1 MKKTTMLRKLLEK
14 PGAVIVPPA
23 YDCLSARIVEA
34 TGFKA
39 VLIAAGLTGDAQLGM
54 PNFGLATASE
64 IINCAKYIAHSV
76 NIPLIVGIE
85 DGWGGALASYRT
97 IQEVIRAGAAGV
109 YINDQKHLKLIRA
122 PHNLVD
128 VLPKDEFLGKMGAV
142 LEARDKED
150 KDFIIIAR
158 IDAGATMGDE
168 EVIAR
173 AKACTKLGVD
183 VILPHAIPPESKYE
197 RKDKAALTQLYKA
210 IGAPEVK
217 IWCNGLK
224 NITAKDC
231 EDMGAKLSVPDD
243 SPTIVVKKLLINEY
257 REMYNTLCG
266 TTDEGKTGRGKTNM
280 PGDKEFW
287 QEIEKKYVPEQN

>member
-1 MKKTTMLRKLLEK
+1 LKKTTMLRKLLEK
-14 PGAVIVPPA
+14 PGVLIVPPA
-23 YDCLSARIVEA
+23 YDCLSARVAEA

-39 VLIAAGLTGDAQLGM
+39 VLMAAGLTGDAQIGV

-76 NIPLIVGIE
+76 NIPLIVGVE

-97 IQEVIRAGAAGV
+97 VQEVIRAGAAGL
-109 YINDQKHLKLIRA
+109 YINDQKHLNLIRT

-128 VLPKDEFLGKMGAV
+128 VLPRDEFLGKMGAV

-158 IDAGATMGDE
+158 IDAGAMMADA

-173 AKACTKLGVD
+173 AKACIKLGVD
-183 VILPHAIPPESKYE
+183 IILPHAIPPESKYP
-197 RKDKAALTQLYKA
+197 RKDKAGLTKLYKA
-210 IGAPEVK
+210 IGAPEAK

-231 EDMGAKLSVPDD
+231 ADMGAKISVPDD
-243 SPTIVVKKLLINEY
+243 SPTVPVKNLLVNVY
-257 REMYNTLCG
+257 RDMHTALCG
-266 TTDEGKTGRGKTNM
+266 TPDKGTSGSGKVNM
-280 PGDKEFW
+280 LGDKEFW
-287 QEIEKKYVPEQN
+287 KKIENKYVP

>member
-1 MKKTTMLRKLLEK
+1 MKKTTMLRKLLKK
-14 PGAVIVPPA
+14 PGVLIVPPA
-23 YDCLSARIVEA
+23 YDCLSARVAED

-39 VLIAAGLTGDAQLGM
+39 VLMAAGLTGDAQLGM

-64 IINCAKYIAHSV
+64 IINCAKYIARAV
-76 NIPLIVGIE
+76 NIPLIVGVE

-97 IQEVIRAGAAGV
+97 VQEVIRAGAAAI
-109 YINDQKHLKLIRA
+109 YINDQKHLKLIRT

-128 VLPKDEFLGKMGAV
+128 VLPRDEFLGKMGAV

-150 KDFIIIAR
+150 QDFIIIAR

-173 AKACTKLGVD
+173 AKACIKLGVD
-183 VILPHAIPPESKYE
+183 IILPLAIPPESKYP
-197 RKDKAALTQLYKA
+197 RKDKAGLTKLYRA
-210 IGAPEVK
+210 IGAPEAK

-231 EDMGAKLSVPDD
+231 ADMGAKISVPDD
-243 SPTIVVKKLLINEY
+243 SPTAPVKNLLVNIY
-257 REMYNTLCG
+257 RDMYTTLCG
-266 TTDEGKTGRGKTNM
+266 APDKGASEFSKMNM
-280 PGDKEFW
+280 PGDREFW
-287 QEIEKKYVPEQN
+287 KEIENKYVP

>member
-14 PGAVIVPPA
+14 PGVLIVPPA
-23 YDCLSARIVEA
+23 YDCLSARVAEA

-39 VLIAAGLTGDAQLGM
+39 VLMAAGLTGDAQIGV

-76 NIPLIVGIE
+76 NIPLIVGVE

-97 IQEVIRAGAAGV
+97 VQEVIRAGAAGL
-109 YINDQKHLKLIRA
+109 YINDQKHLKLIRT

-128 VLPKDEFLGKMGAV
+128 VLPRDEFLGKMGAV

-158 IDAGATMGDE
+158 IDAGAMMADA

-173 AKACTKLGVD
+173 AKACIKLGVD
-183 VILPHAIPPESKYE
+183 IILPHAIPPESKYP
-197 RKDKAALTQLYKA
+197 RKDKAGLTKLYKA
-210 IGAPEVK
+210 IGAPEAK

-224 NITAKDC
+224 KITAKDC
-231 EDMGAKLSVPDD
+231 ADMGAKISVPDD
-243 SPTIVVKKLLINEY
+243 SPTVPVKNMLVNVY
-257 REMYNTLCG
+257 RDMHTALCG
-266 TTDEGKTGRGKTNM
+266 TPDKGTSGSGKVNM
-280 PGDKEFW
+280 LGDKEFW
-287 QEIEKKYVPEQN
+287 KKIENKYVP

>member
-1 MKKTTMLRKLLEK
+1 MKKTTMLRKLLERQ
-14 PGAVIVPPA
+14 GVVIVAPA
-23 YDCLSARIVEA
+23 YDCLSARVVEA
-34 TGFKA
+34 TGFKV
-39 VLIAAGLTGDAQLGM
+39 VLMAAGLTGDAQLGV

-76 NIPLIVGIE
+76 NIPLIVGVE

-97 IQEVIRAGAAGV
+97 VQEAIRAGAAGI
-109 YINDQKHLKLIRA
+109 YINDQKHLKLLRA

-128 VLPKDEFLGKMGAV
+128 VLPRDEFLGKMGAV

-158 IDAGATMGDE
+158 IDAGATMGDA

-173 AKACTKLGVD
+173 AKACIKLGVD
-183 VILPHAIPPESKYE
+183 IILPHAIPPESKYP
-197 RKDKAALTQLYKA
+197 RKDKAGLTKLYKA
-210 IGAPEVK
+210 IGAPEAK

-231 EDMGAKLSVPDD
+231 ADMGAKISVPDD
-243 SPTIVVKKLLINEY
+243 SPTVPVKNLLVNVY
-257 REMYNTLCG
+257 RDMYTASCG
-266 TTDEGKTGRGKTNM
+266 TPDKPTSGSGKVHVQ
-280 PGDKEFW
+280 GDKEFW
-287 QEIEKKYVPEQN
+287 QEIEKKYVP

>member
-1 MKKTTMLRKLLEK
+1 MLRKLLERQWV
-14 PGAVIVPPA
+14 VIVAPA
-23 YDCLSARIVEA
+23 YDCLSARVVEA
-34 TGFKA
+34 TGFKV
-39 VLIAAGLTGDAQLGM
+39 VLMAAGLTGDAQLGV

-76 NIPLIVGIE
+76 NIPLIVGVE

-97 IQEVIRAGAAGV
+97 VQEAIRAGAAGI
-109 YINDQKHLKLIRA
+109 YINDQKHLKLLRA

-128 VLPKDEFLGKMGAV
+128 VLPRDEFLGKMGAV

-158 IDAGATMGDE
+158 IDAGATMGDA

-173 AKACTKLGVD
+173 AKACIKLGVD
-183 VILPHAIPPESKYE
+183 IILPHAIPPESKYP
-197 RKDKAALTQLYKA
+197 RKDKAGLTKLYKA
-210 IGAPEVK
+210 IGAPEAK

-231 EDMGAKLSVPDD
+231 ADMGAKISVPDD
-243 SPTIVVKKLLINEY
+243 SPTVPVKNLLVNVY
-257 REMYNTLCG
+257 RDMYTALCG
-266 TTDEGKTGRGKTNM
+266 TPDKPTSGSGKVHVQ
-280 PGDKEFW
+280 GDKEFW
-287 QEIEKKYVPEQN
+287 QEIEKKYVP

>member
-14 PGAVIVPPA
+14 PGVLIVPPA
-23 YDCLSARIVEA
+23 YDCLSARVAET

-39 VLIAAGLTGDAQLGM
+39 VLMAAGLTGDAQLGV

-64 IINCAKYIAHSV
+64 LINCAKYIAHSV
-76 NIPLIVGIE
+76 NIPLIVGVE

-97 IQEVIRAGAAGV
+97 VQEVIRAGAAGL
-109 YINDQKHLKLIRA
+109 YINDQKHLKLIRT

-128 VLPKDEFLGKMGAV
+128 VLPRDEFLGKIGAV

-158 IDAGATMGDE
+158 IDAGATMADA

-173 AKACTKLGVD
+173 AKACIKLGVD
-183 VILPHAIPPESKYE
+183 IILPHAIPPESKYA
-197 RKDKAALTQLYKA
+197 RKDKAGLTKLYKA
-210 IGAPEVK
+210 IGAPEAK

-231 EDMGAKLSVPDD
+231 TDMGAKMSVPDD
-243 SPTIVVKKLLINEY
+243 SPTVPVKNLLVNVY
-257 REMYNTLCG
+257 RNMHTALCG
-266 TTDEGKTGRGKTNM
+266 APDNGTTSSSKVNM

-287 QEIEKKYVPEQN
+287 KEIENKYVP

>member
-1 MKKTTMLRKLLEK
+1 MLRKLLEK
-14 PGAVIVPPA
+14 PGVLIVPPA
-23 YDCLSARIVEA
+23 YDCLSARVVET

-39 VLIAAGLTGDAQLGM
+39 VLMAAGLTGDAQLGV

-76 NIPLIVGIE
+76 NIPLIVGVE

-97 IQEVIRAGAAGV
+97 VQEVIRAEVAGL
-109 YINDQKHLKLIRA
+109 YINDQKHLKLIRT
-122 PHNLVD
+122 PHNLAD
-128 VLPKDEFLGKMGAV
+128 VLPMDEFLGKMDAV

-158 IDAGATMGDE
+158 IDAGATMGDA

-173 AKACTKLGVD
+173 AKACIKLGVD
-183 VILPHAIPPESKYE
+183 IILPHAIPPESKYP
-197 RKDKAALTQLYKA
+197 RKDKAGLTKLYKA
-210 IGAPEVK
+210 IGAPEAK

-231 EDMGAKLSVPDD
+231 ADMGAKISVPDD
-243 SPTIVVKKLLINEY
+243 SPTVPVKNLLANVY
-257 REMYNTLCG
+257 REMYTTLCG
-266 TTDEGKTGRGKTNM
+266 AQDKWTSGRGKVNM

-287 QEIEKKYVPEQN
+287 KEIENKYEP

>member
-1 MKKTTMLRKLLEK
+1 LKKTTVLRKLLEK
-14 PGAVIVPPA
+14 PGVIIVPPA
-23 YDCLSARIVEA
+23 YDCLSARVVEA

-39 VLIAAGLTGDAQLGM
+39 ALMAAGLTGDAQLGV

-97 IQEVIRAGAAGV
+97 VQEVIRAGAAAI
-109 YINDQKHLKLIRA
+109 YINDQKHRKLIRA

-128 VLPKDEFLGKMGAV
+128 VLPRDEFLGKMGAV
-142 LEARDKED
+142 LEARNKED

-158 IDAGATMGDE
+158 IDAGATMGDA

-173 AKACTKLGVD
+173 AKACIKLGVD
-183 VILPHAIPPESKYE
+183 IILPHALPPESKYP
-197 RKDKAALTQLYKA
+197 RKDKAGLTKLYKA
-210 IGAPEVK
+210 IGAPEAK

-231 EDMGAKLSVPDD
+231 ADMGAKISVPDD
-243 SPTIVVKKLLINEY
+243 SPTVPVKNLLANVY
-257 REMYNTLCG
+257 RDMYTTLCG
-266 TTDEGKTGRGKTNM
+266 APDKGMSGRGQKNM

-287 QEIEKKYVPEQN
+287 KEIENKYEP

>member
-1 MKKTTMLRKLLEK
+1 LKKTTMLRKLLEK
-14 PGAVIVPPA
+14 PGVIIVPPA

-39 VLIAAGLTGDAQLGM
+39 VLMAAGLTGDAQLGV

-64 IINCAKYIAHSV
+64 IINCAKYIADSV
-76 NIPLIVGIE
+76 NIPLIVGVE

-97 IQEVIRAGAAGV
+97 TQEVIRAGAAGM

-128 VLPKDEFLGKMGAV
+128 VLPRNEFLGKMGAV
-142 LEARDKED
+142 MEARDKED

-158 IDAGATMGDE
+158 IDAGATMGDA

-173 AKACTKLGVD
+173 AKACLKLGVD
-183 VILPHAIPPESKYE
+183 VILPHAIPPESKYP
-197 RKDKAALTQLYKA
+197 RKDKAGLTKLYKE
-210 IGAPEVK
+210 IGAPEAK

-224 NITAKDC
+224 NITARDC
-231 EDMGAKLSVPDD
+231 ADMGAKISVPDD
-243 SPTIVVKKLLINEY
+243 SPTVPVKNLLTNVY
-257 REMYNTLCG
+257 RDMYAALCG
-266 TTDEGKTGRGKTNM
+266 ALGEKTSDGGQI

-287 QEIEKKYVPEQN
+287 KEIENKYVPEQ